1 MSKDTLLK
9 KEFAESDLARIRN
22 ITNKRYGDTTKTQIG
37 YSKLVEEHVEGQEWE
52 EDGKKWIIKSGIKQ
66 TVTKYDSLKKYGQY
80 PLTCPCCQK
89 HFKLHELNKKMY
101 NIHKKCLDCVIEME
115 TKLKLEGKF
124 EEYEKKMMNLNFKS
138 HLTEF
143 ELALDNYANSTNEEF
158 ITEQGVREN
167 WVGGGVDREYIKEM
181 KKQIREAKEKLI

>member
-9 KEFAESDLARIRN
+9 KEWNESDLNRIRN
-22 ITNKRYGDTTKTQIG
+22 ITAKRYGDTTKTQTG
-37 YSKLVEEHVEGQEWE
+37 YSKQQEEHQEGDIWE
-52 EDGKKWIIKSGIKQ
+52 EDGKKWTIISGIKQ

-80 PLTCPCCQK
+80 PLACPCCK
-89 HFKLHELNKKMY
+89 NHFKLHDLNKKMY
-101 NIHKKCLDCVIEME
+101 NIHGKCLNCVIEME
-115 TKLKLEGKF
+115 TKLKLEGKY

-181 KKQIREAKEKLI
+181 KKQIREAKDKLL